1 MSDFEN
7 GKLIENSDDYDYPDL
22 SVKQK
27 LCLVFTYNNEFSHVI
42 NTLIN
47 SLYDKDSPE
56 ILDTFNSILKY
67 PHNKIDGLFISEE
80 DKRIKLIIEWHKVN
94 HNSSEILNPQSDIK
108 SICLA
113 LTSSLNK
120 YFSNNGINEFFSDEL
135 CHYAK
140 VLLHMNLDAYT
151 NDEETLTEE
160 KQREILDKLIE
171 KSEFKIIFIEIEQP
185 EWSQSKREN

>member
-27 LCLVFTYNNEFSHVI
+27 LCLVFTYNDEFSHVV

-67 PHNKIDGLFISEE
+67 PHNKIDGLYISEA

-94 HNSSEILNPQSDIK
+94 YNSSEILDPQSDIK

-120 YFSNNGINEFFSDEL
+120 YFSNNGLNEFYSDDL
-135 CHYAK
+135 YYNAK
-140 VLLHMNLDAYT
+140 VLLHMKL
-151 NDEETLTEE
+151 DEEEDSNKE
-160 KQREILDKLIE
+160 KLQEILDKLIE
-171 KSEFKIIFIEIEQP
+171 KSEFKIIFIEIEPP
-185 EWSQSKREN
+185 EWIHSKIEN